1 MLNYLSA
8 QGICISSGSACSSHS
23 VKISPSLAA
32 FGLTAHEADCSL
44 RVSLSAQNDEYE
56 VDQLCEALEKGIAN
70 LVRIRK

>member
-1 MLNYLSA
+1 
-8 QGICISSGSACSSHS
+8 

-32 FGLTAHEADCSL
+32 FGLSAHEADCSL

-56 VDQLCEALEKGIAN
+56 VDALCEALGKGIEN